1 MQTEPVELEQ
11 RTERLERRVDRV
23 EEILPTLVTKADL
36 RVEIKNLR
44 GGIKETE
51 DRLRGEIKEAEQRMR
66 THFDV
71 VTEALRH
78 DIQIVA
84 EVVAALA
91 ERER

>member
-1 MQTEPVELEQ
+1 
-11 RTERLERRVDRV
+11 
-23 EEILPTLVTKADL
+23 
-36 RVEIKNLR
+36 
-44 GGIKETE
+44 
-51 DRLRGEIKEAEQRMR
+51 MR